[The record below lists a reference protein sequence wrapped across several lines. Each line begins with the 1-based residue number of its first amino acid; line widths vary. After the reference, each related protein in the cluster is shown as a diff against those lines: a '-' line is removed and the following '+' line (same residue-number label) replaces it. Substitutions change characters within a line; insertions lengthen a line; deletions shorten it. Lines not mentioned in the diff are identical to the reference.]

1 MVRIGLAGIGFMGMI
16 HFLATKKL
24 SGAKV
29 TAICSRDPKKLD
41 GDWRGI
47 QGNFGPKGDKTDLKG
62 IESYSSFQA
71 MLDDPNIDMV
81 DICTT
86 TDQHAPMAIAAL
98 KAGKHVLVEKAI
110 ALSTAQADKMI
121 ETAQKSGK
129 ILMVAHVLPFFG
141 EFDFVLKLARKN
153 TYGRLVA
160 GRLERHISRPEW
172 SKDIGDAN
180 KTGGPV
186 IDLHIHDTHFVGLLS
201 GMPGRL
207 SSIGLTNNQDVVEY
221 VSTNYIYGDN
231 GPALSATSGAI
242 AMPGRAF
249 QHGFDLQFEKATVA
263 YSSGGIPLTVFT
275 KDGKVQQPNLTI
287 SSDPVDAFAREI
299 QCAIQGIK
307 KGAAPEALCPIL
319 AREALGLCF
328 QECQSVLQ
336 GRPLVYKGR
345 ISQRID

>member
-1 MVRIGLAGIGFMGMI
+1 MIRIGLAGIGFMGMI
-16 HFLATKKL
+16 HFLAAKQLK
-24 SGAKV
+24 GAKV
-29 TAICSRDPKKLD
+29 SAICSRDPKKLD
-41 GDWRGI
+41 GDWSGI

-62 IESYSSFQA
+62 VKSYSSFQT

-86 TDQHAPMAIAAL
+86 TDQHATMAIAAL

-121 ETAQKSGK
+121 DIAQKSGT

-141 EFDFVLKLARKN
+141 EFNFVLKLVRKN

-160 GRLERHISRPEW
+160 GRLERHISRPNW
-172 SKDIGDAN
+172 SKDIGDAS

-186 IDLHIHDTHFVGLLS
+186 IDLHIHDTHFVGLLA

-207 SSIGLTNNQDVVEY
+207 SSIGMTNNQDVVEY
-221 VSTNYIYGDN
+221 VSTNYIYGGN

-275 KDGKVQQPNLTI
+275 KDGKIEQPALNF

-307 KGAAPEALCPIL
+307 KGEAPEPLCPIL

-328 QECQSVLQ
+328 QECQSVIQ
-336 GRPLVYKGR
+336 ERPLVYKGR

>member
-16 HFLATKKL
+16 HFLASKKVK
-24 SGAKV
+24 GGKV
-29 TAICSRDPKKLD
+29 TAICSRDPKKLS

-47 QGNFGPKGDKTDLKG
+47 QGNFGPKGDQIDLKG
-62 IESYSSFQA
+62 VKTYSDFQQMIE
-71 MLDDPNIDMV
+71 DPDIDLV
-81 DICTT
+81 DICAP

-110 ALSTAQADKMI
+110 ALTAAQADKMI
-121 ETAQKSGK
+121 DAAEKAGK
-129 ILMVAHVLPFFG
+129 VLMVAHVLPFFS

-160 GRLERHISRPEW
+160 GRLERLISKPEW
-172 SKDIGDAN
+172 SSDIGDAA

-186 IDLHIHDTHFVGLLS
+186 IDLHIHDTHFLGLLA

-207 SSIGLTNNQDVVEY
+207 CSIGVANNEDVVEY

-231 GPALSATSGAI
+231 GPAISATSGAI

-263 YSSGGIPLTVFT
+263 YSSAGIPLSVYT
-275 KDGKVQQPNLTI
+275 KDGKVQNPKLLL
-287 SSDPVDAFAREI
+287 SPEPVDAFTREI
-299 QCAIQGIK
+299 QCAVDGVK
-307 KGAAPEALCPIL
+307 KGAAPEELCPVL

-345 ISQRID
+345 VNKAID

>member
-62 IESYSSFQA
+62 IKSYSSFQA

-121 ETAQKSGK
+121 ETAQKTGK

-249 QHGFDLQFEKATVA
+249 QHGFYLQFEKATVS

>member
-29 TAICSRDPKKLD
+29 TAICSRNPKKLD

-62 IESYSSFQA
+62 IKSYSSFQA

-121 ETAQKSGK
+121 ETAPKTGK

-242 AMPGRAF
+242 SMPGRAF

-275 KDGKVQQPNLTI
+275 KDGKVQQPNLNI

>member
-62 IESYSSFQA
+62 IKSYSSFQA

-121 ETAQKSGK
+121 ETAQKTGK

-263 YSSGGIPLTVFT
+263 YSSSGIPLTVFT